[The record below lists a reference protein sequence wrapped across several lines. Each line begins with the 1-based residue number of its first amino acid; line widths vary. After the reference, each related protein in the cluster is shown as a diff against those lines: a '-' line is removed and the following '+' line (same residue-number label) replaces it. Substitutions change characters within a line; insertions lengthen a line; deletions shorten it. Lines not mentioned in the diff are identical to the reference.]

1 MLYDHWNDARIVFDC
16 SFQLVLLT
24 TFIAKLMNEFLN
36 HDKAS
41 LDIILSSL
49 FPKCYFNK
57 ILFLFVLNYFYN
69 CYNGQILRLFET
81 MDNHWNVFTSKS
93 ELRILKDYTNIS
105 RKFTIFYSIIMYSML
120 TIFLLIPLTPIFLD
134 IIRPLNK
141 SRPRL
146 FAVVV
151 ELRIDQEKYYAPI
164 FCYNIGIIVLGAII
178 MVAVD
183 TTFVVYTAH
192 ACSLFSIISQQ
203 FEEILPKLNI
213 MKRDNKR
220 YLNEDFKL
228 LSEKEIYQQYIICLK
243 KYQLALE

>member
-41 LDIILSSL
+41 LDITLSSL

-69 CYNGQILRLFET
+69 CYNGQILCLFEI

-105 RKFTIFYSIIMYSML
+105 RKFTIFYSSKKQ
-120 TIFLLIPLTPIFLD
+120 IFLAYITLFQELI
-134 IIRPLNK
+134 N
-141 SRPRL
+141 
-146 FAVVV
+146 V
-151 ELRIDQEKYYAPI
+151 
-164 FCYNIGIIVLGAII
+164 
-178 MVAVD
+178 
-183 TTFVVYTAH
+183 
-192 ACSLFSIISQQ
+192 
-203 FEEILPKLNI
+203 
-213 MKRDNKR
+213 
-220 YLNEDFKL
+220 
-228 LSEKEIYQQYIICLK
+228 
-243 KYQLALE
+243 